1 MSSESLQEAVARN
14 STWINSVITNSKLS
28 SQLTEL
34 LSITSLDQ
42 KVIIQE
48 GTLDA
53 KYANPKTLR
62 GYKGD
67 WEADTNNPVL
77 SNSSGVVGD
86 IYKVSI
92 GGNIDIG
99 SGSVDYVV
107 GDLIYLSEDNWIKI
121 SPNQISDIAGL
132 QLALD
137 SLAGALI
144 PQGNW
149 NANINDPDIATGAS
163 TGQFWIVSLA
173 GSTDVGGITDWEL
186 NDWAVKTETGWAKI
200 DNSDKVISVAGRVG
214 VVTLGITDISGL
226 TTSLAEAVKLTGDQ
240 TVAGIKSFTSDFKVA
255 DKVIS
260 TGDVLSL
267 QTGNGFGGSLILNDA
282 ADTLVSN
289 FDLLQVKSFLTST
302 GMSNNFNNSV
312 LRVLAPN
319 PINNT
324 GLSSLSLATSD
335 ASSYGVSLNAWRF
348 GTSGQPKFVLKMHNN
363 SATGLDALI
372 VDTSGNSVFAGTLAA
387 SNLIGTNTGDQSL
400 SISGQVLTISGTN
413 SITLPTQATGNFV
426 TLDTTQTISGSKI
439 FSSDLTISNTGSAR
453 LILNG
458 DSNNS
463 GDAGQEDAI
472 IDFLGDAGDYGYRL
486 NSENWSQKTAFNIQE
501 NRNGTYTSRLYID
514 NDGNVGIGTD
524 DPSHE
529 LTVQGSA
536 SPNIELKN
544 TNYSNGGFVLNRSNY
559 GQQWK
564 WWAQGSLMYFGYS
577 TDEINYTNHL
587 TIKSNGDLGIGTI
600 DPQAKLEVQGS
611 IYATPIIYSSS
622 QDAYALRMGA
632 NNNTGFDMGIKI
644 KSTSGG
650 SPYMSF
656 KVPSFEDLL
665 VLKSGNVGIGTDN
678 PQSKLQVTS
687 GSTAETTLIVGASE
701 TSTNIS
707 SRIFLNE
714 GETGV
719 TNSKKYGFSLAYD
732 GSGSAY
738 GSLPANTFGIIR
750 HNGTDAGVSVLS
762 IGRGSDNVGIGT
774 TTPDYRLDVISGTNN
789 GIRVSATDTTSNWR
803 DISIRSY
810 TSQSEAASFVD
821 GCHIYTTNPTSGTG
835 AFTKYGGLVIQGRD
849 DGNSGI
855 YLRVGA
861 GSGQLDV
868 LTVNNSGRIGIMD
881 TTPSYPLDV
890 NGTIRATGNIIAY
903 SDIRVK
909 ENVKTIDS
917 ALDKVTKLRGVEYN
931 KIGEDSKSIGVI
943 AQEIEKVVPEVVE
956 TDEKGMKAVAY
967 GNISGLLI
975 EAIKELKLEIEE
987 LKNNKCKCNI

>member
-77 SNSSGVVGD
+77 SNSSGVIGD

-99 SGSVDYVV
+99 SGSVNYVA
-107 GDLIYLSEDNWIKI
+107 GDLIYLSENNWIKI

-173 GSTDVGGITDWEL
+173 GSTNVGGITDWEL

-282 ADTLVSN
+282 ADTLVSS
-289 FDLLQVKSFLTST
+289 FDLLQVSSFLTST
-302 GMSNNFNNSV
+302 GMTSNFNNSA
-312 LRVLAPN
+312 LRVLAPT
-319 PINNT
+319 PVNNT

-387 SNLIGTNTGDQSL
+387 SNLSGTNTGDQDLSSYALLTDITGNNSGTNTGDQSL
-400 SISGQVLTISGTN
+400 SISGQVLSISGTN
-413 SITLPTQATGNFV
+413 SVTLPTQSTSNFV
-426 TLDTTQTISGSKI
+426 TLDTTQTISGAKTFSASTTIDGGVGVNTLGGTLIVKQKGNSANDGI
-439 FSSDLTISNTGSAR
+439 AITSAAAASHRIWKASDGKFHFGSSSQTTAFTQLLDGSIGIGTTSPDTNLEVSSATGGVLRLTSSDTSINPTESIGRVEFKSNDASTGGNNVMGYMDCEAINFGTTYALRFGTGNGGAATTKVS
-453 LILNG
+453 ILH
-458 DSNNS
+458 
-463 GDAGQEDAI
+463 
-472 IDFLGDAGDYGYRL
+472 
-486 NSENWSQKTAFNIQE
+486 
-501 NRNGTYTSRLYID
+501 
-514 NDGNVGIGTD
+514 DGKVGIGTD
-524 DPSHE
+524 NPPHE
-529 LTVQGSA
+529 LTIQGSNN
-536 SPNIELKN
+536 PNLELRN

-564 WWAQGSLMYFGYS
+564 WWAQSSLMYFGYS

-587 TIKSNGDLGIGTI
+587 AIN
-600 DPQAKLEVQGS
+600 
-611 IYATPIIYSSS
+611 
-622 QDAYALRMGA
+622 A
-632 NNNTGFDMGIKI
+632 N
-644 KSTSGG
+644 
-650 SPYMSF
+650 
-656 KVPSFEDLL
+656 
-665 VLKSGNVGIGTDN
+665 GNVGIGSTN
-678 PQSKLQVTS
+678 PQAQ
-687 GSTAETTLIVGASE
+687 
-701 TSTNIS
+701 
-707 SRIFLNE
+707 LNVVA
-714 GETGV
+714 G
-719 TNSKKYGFSLAYD
+719 
-732 GSGSAY
+732 
-738 GSLPANTFGIIR
+738 NTVR
-750 HNGTDAGVSVLS
+750 TW
-762 IGRGSDNVGIGT
+762 T
-774 TTPDYRLDVISGTNN
+774 
-789 GIRVSATDTTSNWR
+789 
-803 DISIRSY
+803 
-810 TSQSEAASFVD
+810 
-821 GCHIYTTNPTSGTG
+821 PTSGTSAIFESSNSSR
-835 AFTKYGGLVIQGRD
+835 AFVSI
-849 DGNSGI
+849 
-855 YLRVGA
+855 VGA
-861 GSGQLDV
+861 NQSELLFGDAGSQF
-868 LTVNNSGRIGIMD
+868 SGRVRFNHSDNKLSLWSGTERMSILNNGYVGIND
-881 TTPSYPLDV
+881 STPAYQLDV

-943 AQEIEKVVPEVVE
+943 AQEVEKVVPEVVE

>member
-107 GDLIYLSEDNWIKI
+107 GDLIYLSENNWIKI

-267 QTGNGFGGSLILNDA
+267 ETGNGGGGSLILNDG

-319 PINNT
+319 PTNNT

-372 VDTSGNSVFAGTLAA
+372 IDTSGNSVFAGTLAA

-400 SISGQVLTISGTN
+400 SISGQTLTISGTG
-413 SITLPTQATGNFV
+413 SSVTLPTQATGNFV
-426 TLDTTQTISGSKI
+426 TLDTTQTISGAKTFSAADLLIGTSLTNTVLELLGDTPNILINNSEETDSGIIFADWQSGTTQRAAIK
-439 FSSDLTISNTGSAR
+439 FSSADNKLKFFVNDEVAQR
-453 LILNG
+453 MV
-458 DSNNS
+458 
-463 GDAGQEDAI
+463 
-472 IDFLGDAGDYGYRL
+472 ID
-486 NSENWSQKTAFNIQE
+486 T
-501 NRNGTYTSRLYID
+501 
-514 NDGNVGIGTD
+514 
-524 DPSHE
+524 
-529 LTVQGSA
+529 
-536 SPNIELKN
+536 
-544 TNYSNGGFVLNRSNY
+544 
-559 GQQWK
+559 
-564 WWAQGSLMYFGYS
+564 
-577 TDEINYTNHL
+577 
-587 TIKSNGDLGIGTI
+587 
-600 DPQAKLEVQGS
+600 
-611 IYATPIIYSSS
+611 
-622 QDAYALRMGA
+622 
-632 NNNTGFDMGIKI
+632 
-644 KSTSGG
+644 
-650 SPYMSF
+650 
-656 KVPSFEDLL
+656 
-665 VLKSGNVGIGTDN
+665 SGNVGIGETN
-678 PQSKLQVTS
+678 PQSLLHISDDTGLGFTMERTGGAPSTYTVENSGARINHNYVGGANGYRWQV
-687 GSTAETTLIVGASE
+687 EGATKVSILE
-701 TSTNIS
+701 
-707 SRIFLNE
+707 
-714 GETGV
+714 
-719 TNSKKYGFSLAYD
+719 D
-732 GSGSAY
+732 GQ
-738 GSLPANTFGIIR
+738 
-750 HNGTDAGVSVLS
+750 
-762 IGRGSDNVGIGT
+762 VGIGT
-774 TTPDYRLDVISGTNN
+774 DSPFAKLSVESSYFSSGVCADFKFTGAQGSYYGVTNIKAEVPLYGTGIRITSPTNSGVDNQAMSFYQQTSNVGSISINTSSTSYNTTSDYRLKEN
-789 GIRVSATDTTSNWR
+789 RE
-803 DISIRSY
+803 DISDAI
-810 TSQSEAASFVD
+810 E
-821 GCHIYTTNPTSGTG
+821 
-835 AFTKYGGLVIQGRD
+835 
-849 DGNSGI
+849 
-855 YLRVGA
+855 
-861 GSGQLDV
+861 
-868 LTVNNSGRIGIMD
+868 
-881 TTPSYPLDV
+881 
-890 NGTIRATGNIIAY
+890 
-903 SDIRVK
+903 RVK
-909 ENVKTIDS
+909 ELKPTRFNWIKEPEGKKVDGFYAHELAEVIPESVTGEKD
-917 ALDKVTKLRGVEYN
+917 ALDYEGNPDYQSV
-931 KIGEDSKSIGVI
+931 DQS
-943 AQEIEKVVPEVVE
+943 KVVPLL
-956 TDEKGMKAVAY
+956 AAALQQA
-967 GNISGLLI
+967 IS
-975 EAIKELKLEIEE
+975 KIEE
-987 LKNNKCKCNI
+987 LQKEVENIKKQIIQ

>member
-14 STWINSVITNSKLS
+14 SNWINSVITNSKLS

-48 GTLDA
+48 GALDA
-53 KYANPKTLR
+53 KYANAKTLR

-77 SNSSGVVGD
+77 SNSSGVIGD

-99 SGSVDYVV
+99 SGSVNYVA
-107 GDLIYLSEDNWIKI
+107 GDLIYLSENNWIKI

-173 GSTDVGGITDWEL
+173 GSTNVGGITDWEL

-226 TTSLAEAVKLTGDQ
+226 TTSLAEAVKLTGNQ
-240 TVAGIKSFTSDFKVA
+240 TVAGIKSFTSDFYVA

-282 ADTLVSN
+282 ADTLVSS
-289 FDLLQVKSFLTST
+289 FDLLQVKSFLTSA
-302 GMSNNFNNSV
+302 GMTSNFNNSA
-312 LRVLAPN
+312 LRVLATTPL
-319 PINNT
+319 NNT

-387 SNLIGTNTGDQSL
+387 SNLIGTNTGDQNL
-400 SISGQVLTISGTN
+400 SISGQTLTISGTG
-413 SITLPTQATGNFV
+413 SSVTLPTQSTSNFV
-426 TLDTTQTISGSKI
+426 TLDTTQTISGTKT
-439 FSSDLTISNTGSAR
+439 FSSNLSINGSLTVTQNILGADFIQMREAGTTENVPYGIGYDSVSDFPHTGNDGYVRWLNHYGIGIHRPLGANATGGRGLYMAGYFGLDFFTAGANRLHISQFGESTFYNDLTISNTNSAR
-453 LILNG
+453 LVLLG
-458 DSNNS
+458 DSNNT

-472 IDFLGDAGDYGYRL
+472 IDFLGDAGAYGYRL
-486 NSENWSQKTAFNIQE
+486 NSENYSLKTAFNIQE
-501 NRNGTYTSRLYID
+501 NKNGAYTSRLYID
-514 NDGNVGIGTD
+514 KDGNVGIGT
-524 DPSHE
+524 
-529 LTVQGSA
+529 T
-536 SPNIELKN
+536 SP
-544 TNYSNGGFVLNRSNY
+544 
-559 GQQWK
+559 
-564 WWAQGSLMYFGYS
+564 
-577 TDEINYTNHL
+577 D
-587 TIKSNGDLGIGTI
+587 
-600 DPQAKLEVQGS
+600 AKLGVVASVDYTS
-611 IYATPIIYSSS
+611 IKLSRWNTTGNTIHRTGIATQNYLGAE
-622 QDAYALRMGA
+622 QDTAMLIGYVDSGQSVISL
-632 NNNTGFDMGIKI
+632 
-644 KSTSGG
+644 GG
-650 SPYMSF
+650 S
-656 KVPSFEDLL
+656 
-665 VLKSGNVGIGTDN
+665 SGIHNAATKLRFYTAANTTTLSGTERMTILNNGYVGINDDT
-678 PQSKLQVTS
+678 P
-687 GSTAETTLIVGASE
+687 
-701 TSTNIS
+701 
-707 SRIFLNE
+707 
-714 GETGV
+714 
-719 TNSKKYGFSLAYD
+719 AY
-732 GSGSAY
+732 
-738 GSLPANTFGIIR
+738 
-750 HNGTDAGVSVLS
+750 
-762 IGRGSDNVGIGT
+762 
-774 TTPDYRLDVISGTNN
+774 
-789 GIRVSATDTTSNWR
+789 
-803 DISIRSY
+803 
-810 TSQSEAASFVD
+810 
-821 GCHIYTTNPTSGTG
+821 
-835 AFTKYGGLVIQGRD
+835 
-849 DGNSGI
+849 
-855 YLRVGA
+855 
-861 GSGQLDV
+861 QLDV
-868 LTVNNSGRIGIMD
+868 D
-881 TTPSYPLDV
+881 
-890 NGTIRATGNIIAY
+890 GTIRATGNIIAY

-987 LKNNKCKCNI
+987 LKGNKCKCNI